1 MITKGQMRQDLETLV
16 EEMKMA
22 LHKEKML
29 VGFIQSINCWDIF
42 VKSNNPDNREFGGIN
57 LDELK
62 RAVNNIKCD
71 GCSQCEVP
79 QEEGDKNKKK
89 Q

>member
-1 MITKGQMRQDLETLV
+1 MITKGQMRQDLGTLV
-16 EEMKMA
+16 EELRGA
-22 LHKEKML
+22 LLKEKML

-42 VKSNNPDNREFGGIN
+42 VKANNPDNPSGCIN